1 MIKKLFF
8 INNVDWGFTEFRL
21 PIAQRAIAEGVEV
34 HLITEL
40 TGKYKREELLKDSGI
55 IVHDVNFKRG
65 SSNPLHLLTLFFK
78 VFFILKKH
86 TPEIVHLITIK
97 SVLIGG
103 LAARLAK
110 INALVFAISGLG
122 YAYIE
127 QGIPAKIRKALISFL
142 YKIVFNSQNILV
154 IFQNKDDKEEII
166 SKNKNLPH
174 LIIPGSGVDLLK
186 FKFVDE
192 VVTQIPRI
200 TMISRLLVHKGVLE
214 FVEAARLIKEQNIK
228 AQFELI
234 GDLDSDNPASLTL
247 DQCKEIEESGNV
259 VLKGY
264 IKDVALE
271 LENTNLVVLP
281 SYREGFPKAL
291 IEASACGRAIVT
303 TDVPGCREAVEHKKN
318 GLLVP
323 KENPYELAKA
333 VRYLIENK
341 NERREMGLKSRKI
354 AEDKYSINQVVDT
367 HMKIYEE
374 INRK

>member
-21 PIAQRAIAEGVEV
+21 PIAKRAIAEGIEV

-40 TGKYKREELLKDSGI
+40 TGKYKSEDLLKDSGI
-55 IVHDVNFKRG
+55 IVHNVNFNRG

-78 VFFILKKH
+78 IFFILRKH
-86 TPEIVHLITIK
+86 TPDIVHLVTIK
-97 SVLIGG
+97 GVLVGG

-127 QGIPAKIRKALISFL
+127 QGISANIRKALISFL
-142 YKIVFNSQNILV
+142 YKTVFNSKNILI

-166 SKNKNLPH
+166 SNDKNLPH
-174 LIIPGSGVDLLK
+174 IIIPGSGVDLSR
-186 FKFVDE
+186 FKPVEE
-192 VVTQIPRI
+192 VVTQIPKI

-214 FVEAARLIKEQNIK
+214 FAEAAKLIKEQKIK
-228 AQFELI
+228 AHFELI
-234 GDLDSDNPASLTL
+234 GDLDFDNPASLTL
-247 DQCKEIEESGNV
+247 DQFKEIKESGNV

-264 IKDVALE
+264 IEDVTLE
-271 LENTNLVVLP
+271 LESTNLVVLP

-291 IEASACGRAIVT
+291 IEASACGRAIIT

-323 KENPYELAKA
+323 KENPHELAKA
-333 VRYLIENK
+333 IKYLIENK
-341 NERREMGLKSRKI
+341 EERREMGLKSRKI
-354 AEDKYSINQVVDT
+354 AEEKYSINQIVDT
-367 HMKIYEE
+367 HMNIYYE